1 MVNPQKDKGDRFER
15 LALALW
21 VERVPE
27 LLVARPERELGAG
40 RAEDKGDLKVLPDC
54 AIQVKAHNDTIRAVT
69 QAAAGADRQKSH
81 REVPLG
87 VGMVPVMRARTS
99 SVKWLMC
106 AQEWPAHP
114 DPGSYLVTGL
124 TGRAVERVR
133 DDSCGISRE
142 QRLAVVVRAGNPD
155 VWVGTFEAW
164 VAAYRRANQATLSV

>member
-21 VERVPE
+21 IHRVPD
-27 LLVARPERELGAG
+27 LLVDRPERELGAG

-69 QAAAGADRQKSH
+69 QAAAGADRQKGH
-81 REVPLG
+81 REAPLG
-87 VGMVPVMRARTS
+87 VGMVPVIRARST

-106 AQEWPAHP
+106 AHEWPTDP
-114 DPGSYLVTGL
+114 EPGSYLVTGL

-133 DDSCGISRE
+133 DDGCRIPRE
-142 QRLAVVVRAGNPD
+142 QRLALVVRAGKPD

-164 VAAYRRANQATLSV
+164 VTAYRLGNQSALAG